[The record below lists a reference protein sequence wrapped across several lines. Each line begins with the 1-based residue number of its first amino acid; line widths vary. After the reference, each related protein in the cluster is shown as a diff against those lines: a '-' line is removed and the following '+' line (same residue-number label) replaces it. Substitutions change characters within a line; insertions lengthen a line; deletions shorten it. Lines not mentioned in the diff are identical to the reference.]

1 MSGRRFLNLLVGD
14 VHRGVH
20 SLHRFDLSRNQFFY
34 TKSEAVA
41 ASRARNLLL
50 IRDPEKRFSLN
61 NSGKRKKKKRKPDL
75 AEKIDTFRLP
85 APLMSMRPTP
95 CHGVDP
101 WRQDQLHCFSLSENN
116 FMFADLCGRM
126 FSYDTDSSCFVTM
139 PTLHAPKESPLALTI
154 SLEDTNGVVGSIYI
168 IEEVLRPGKSHQFEA
183 LFVHPCLGGGRQP
196 GHLRVSVVGIGTYCF
211 DTVSHAWSRAGGWLL
226 PFCGMAEH
234 VPEFNL
240 WFGISA
246 HNTHLPWAADLSS
259 VLRGQPPEQSFVWE
273 DAHLPEDWYPCPP
286 AQMVSLGCG
295 RFFIARFF
303 QNMVPSK
310 HDVDRLIPVKTFAVL
325 TGLEVL
331 ASKGKDKAKTK
342 SNGSDSGDGH
352 GNSGAKWYGALRN
365 ALSAEALT
373 CRDGLILAQHQ
384 QVTNI
389 HLKKDC
395 EVLIE
400 LWKTRKK
407 NRAAI

>member
-1 MSGRRFLNLLVGD
+1 
-14 VHRGVH
+14 
-20 SLHRFDLSRNQFFY
+20 
-34 TKSEAVA
+34 
-41 ASRARNLLL
+41 
-50 IRDPEKRFSLN
+50 
-61 NSGKRKKKKRKPDL
+61 
-75 AEKIDTFRLP
+75 
-85 APLMSMRPTP
+85 
-95 CHGVDP
+95 
-101 WRQDQLHCFSLSENN
+101 
-116 FMFADLCGRM
+116 MFADLCGRM
-126 FSYDTDSSCFVTM
+126 CSYDTVSSCFVTM
-139 PTLHAPKESPLALTI
+139 PTFHAPKESPLALTI

-183 LFVHPCLGGGRQP
+183 LVRKPPSTRNPWGTWERHSLPLPPYVSEESYSSSSIHAWAVVDNRVIC
-196 GHLRVSVVGIGTYCF
+196 VSVVGIGTYCF

-286 AQMVSLGCG
+286 AQMVSLGGG

-342 SNGSDSGDGH
+342 SNGSDSGEGH
-352 GNSGAKWYGALRN
+352 GNCKIHRLRMIKHKSRRFN
-365 ALSAEALT
+365 CSE
-373 CRDGLILAQHQ
+373 
-384 QVTNI
+384 
-389 HLKKDC
+389 
-395 EVLIE
+395 
-400 LWKTRKK
+400 TRSIKSLL
-407 NRAAI
+407 